1 MVVFKG
7 RVSGRSTR
15 LQCATLVNVGQHIGL
30 SGLLKEKK
38 EQVKEG
44 VGEWEE
50 GLGGFSGGGGMDLV

>member
-1 MVVFKG
+1 M
-7 RVSGRSTR
+7 SGRSTR
-15 LQCATLVNVGQHIGL
+15 LQCATLVNMAQHIGL

-44 VGEWEE
+44 AGEWGV

>member
-1 MVVFKG
+1 M
-7 RVSGRSTR
+7 SGRSTR
-15 LQCATLVNVGQHIGL
+15 LQCATLVNMAQHIGL

-44 VGEWEE
+44 VGEWDV